1 MSRMVLS
8 QEAHSIN
15 LIQPQGSGGATI
27 NSDVFSMKDASHA
40 TIYLQTGAV
49 AGDYTFTVA
58 ACTDFTPSAESAIGY
73 RLAAEET
80 TDGDTLGALT
90 AVASTGTTVA
100 NTAGQLH
107 VIEIDAEDLPE
118 GYPNVYLKLAGLNN
132 TTYVSA
138 IAILTGLSYQGDQNR
153 TQIA

>member
-1 MSRMVLS
+1 MSRKVLS
-8 QEAHSIN
+8 QEAHAIN
-15 LIQPQGSGGATI
+15 LIQPQGSSGATI

-49 AGDYTFTVA
+49 GGDYTFTVA
-58 ACTDFTPSAESAIGY
+58 ACSNFTPSAEVAIAY
-73 RLAAEET
+73 KLAYEDT
-80 TDGDTLGALT
+80 TDGDVLGALT
-90 AVASTGTTVA
+90 AVAATGTTVA

-118 GYPNVYLKLAGLNN
+118 GYPDVYLKLAGLNN

-138 IAILTGLSYQGDQNR
+138 IAILTGLAYAGDENR